1 MESHPPR
8 QWARRPPERL
18 QPYPTW
24 ARMAGSHELQSGS
37 FDEAWPN
44 GLTDQNR
51 GEMQTER
58 AEEASLKMETF
69 FGRLRTRSAWVEVEP
84 SFAIHTGCRSDS
96 VPGRDNTLK

>member
-51 GEMQTER
+51 ESTGGKLEDGD
-58 AEEASLKMETF
+58 LF
-69 FGRLRTRSAWVEVEP
+69 WEVEDE
-84 SFAIHTGCRSDS
+84 IG
-96 VPGRDNTLK
+96 VG